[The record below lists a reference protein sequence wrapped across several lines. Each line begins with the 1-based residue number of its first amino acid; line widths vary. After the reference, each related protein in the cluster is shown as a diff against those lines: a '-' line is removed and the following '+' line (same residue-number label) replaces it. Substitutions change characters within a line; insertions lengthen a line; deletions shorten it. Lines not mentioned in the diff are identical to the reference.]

1 MLAGTLAGISHL
13 GDTMQFV
20 VTTAGREVIARR
32 PRHLAPKL
40 TPGQPVWCTWE
51 QPFAH
56 VFSDRQRDLVH
67 HDPAA
72 ETPDEEP

>member
-1 MLAGTLAGISHL
+1 
-13 GDTMQFV
+13 MQFV
-20 VTTAGREVIARR
+20 VSAAGREVIARR

-40 TPGQPVWCTWE
+40 TPGQAVWCIWE

-67 HDPAA
+67 YDPAA